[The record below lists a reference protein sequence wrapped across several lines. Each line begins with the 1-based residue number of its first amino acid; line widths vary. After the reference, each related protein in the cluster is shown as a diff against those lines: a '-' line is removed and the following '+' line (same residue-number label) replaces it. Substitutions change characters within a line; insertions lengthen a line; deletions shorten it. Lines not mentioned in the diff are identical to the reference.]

1 VLHNRTGEYAD
12 NFLSGSARYRF
23 SQNLMAIAS
32 ASQSIGRVD
41 LPTLTGVAT
50 INEETLTGNI
60 PNLDLKPEHGK
71 NYSARMEYY
80 FEPVGV
86 VSAGVFMMDTKDLQF
101 STSNVPAEEIGLG
114 QEYPGYLFTTM
125 GNAGKF
131 RVKGFELEY
140 SQQLTFLPGVFR
152 GLGAFAN
159 FSRSQNSDVNKAY
172 GQAPKTASGGISFRY
187 RRLNTALRASW
198 TADTIASA
206 TTYNEART
214 MLGLSASYQLN
225 QHLSFFFTGRNVLNA
240 PQTVYRTDLPG
251 YLQANRV
258 FGSNWTLGVKG
269 VY

>member
-1 VLHNRTGEYAD
+1 
-12 NFLSGSARYRF
+12 
-23 SQNLMAIAS
+23 
-32 ASQSIGRVD
+32 
-41 LPTLTGVAT
+41 
-50 INEETLTGNI
+50 
-60 PNLDLKPEHGK
+60 
-71 NYSARMEYY
+71 
-80 FEPVGV
+80 
-86 VSAGVFMMDTKDLQF
+86 MMDTKDLQF

-114 QEYPGYLFTTM
+114 TEYPGFLFTTM
-125 GNAGKF
+125 DNAGSF
-131 RVKGFELEY
+131 RIKGFELEY

-159 FSRSQNSDVNKAY
+159 FSRTQNSDVNKAF
-172 GQAPKTASGGISFRY
+172 GQSPKTASGGISFRY

-198 TADTIASA
+198 TDDTIAST
-206 TTYNEART
+206 TTYNKART
-214 MLGLSASYQLN
+214 MLGLSASYQLS